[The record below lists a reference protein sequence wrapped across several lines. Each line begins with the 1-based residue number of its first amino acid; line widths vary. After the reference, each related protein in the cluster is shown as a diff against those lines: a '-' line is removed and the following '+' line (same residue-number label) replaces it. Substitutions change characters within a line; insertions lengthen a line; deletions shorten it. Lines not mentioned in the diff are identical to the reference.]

1 MYIDEVGTY
10 ACHMYGMF
18 GIFLNKIYSKL
29 ASNEVCFF
37 DASKLWRENP
47 NRKLSTYLVPVF

>member
-18 GIFLNKIYSKL
+18 GIFFLNKIYSEL
-29 ASNEVCFF
+29 ASNEVLFF
-37 DASKLWRENP
+37 LMWRENP